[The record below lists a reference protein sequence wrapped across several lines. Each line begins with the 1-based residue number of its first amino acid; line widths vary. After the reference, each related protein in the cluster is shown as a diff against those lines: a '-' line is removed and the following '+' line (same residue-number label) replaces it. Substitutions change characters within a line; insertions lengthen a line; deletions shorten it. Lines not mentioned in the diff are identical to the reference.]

1 MTELSQGQQYAF
13 DKFQCGDNLFVS
25 GPGGSGKS
33 HLIKYFVNHLYTKG
47 TIHQVTSTTGCS
59 SILLSNSVRIGGRPI
74 IVKTIHSWS
83 GIRLGKVSKDEIVNM
98 VMKNKRIVREWRRVK
113 TLIIDEI
120 SMFSYK
126 LFEVLE
132 EIARKTKN
140 NDRPFGGIQLVCL
153 GDFFQLPPVGD
164 YNDPE
169 TSAFCFESPTW
180 RRVFPIENHVE
191 LTTIYRQLDPIY
203 QRILNEVRIGKLSE
217 ESNQELQK
225 RVGLT
230 YDPANHGGVIPMK
243 IFATKNQVNIV
254 NRSQY
259 EKIQEKEQKYDT
271 VIKTNNKR
279 YIETGEEIDDDILE
293 FCQQLSMRE
302 IEYETNTMTNNMP
315 CELEVCLKKGN
326 PVMCLVNLDVESG
339 IANGSVGVIEDFV
352 MMMADG
358 SPHSTKE
365 NVPLVRFANGIVK
378 MIGKY
383 TWQSSEYPTIT
394 ASQIPLCL
402 AYSNSIHKMQGAT
415 LDVCEMNLGG
425 SVFAEHQTYV
435 ALSRVK
441 SLDGVYLSAFHPQRI
456 RVNPKVVNF
465 YKQFPPLPEKLVEES
480 RAELDDNVFEKSLS
494 KFICPNS
501 SGDLRSPS
509 SEHRRC
515 SRVETPQRGGSLTEL
530 VVRRL
535 SALLPEDSSKPPC
548 RVVRGAESLSTTNL
562 YGHLGNRISL
572 DENHTQ
578 ENDKEC
584 PICLEDM
591 EKPYITNCNH
601 KYCLECITR
610 LINSSYTKTSSC
622 PLCRQD
628 ITLRTIRSVGPEKK
642 KGAISRLFNKKPKGL
657 MITQVDL

>member
-13 DKFQCGDNLFVS
+13 EKFQRGDNLFVS

-33 HLIKYFVNHLYTKG
+33 HLIKYFVNYLYTTG
-47 TIHQVTSTTGCS
+47 SIHQVTSTTGCS
-59 SILLSNSVRIGGRPI
+59 SILLSNSIRMGGRPI

-83 GIRLGKVSKDEIVNM
+83 GIRLGKVSKDEIVST

-132 EIARKTKN
+132 ELGRKTKK
-140 NDRPFGGIQLVCL
+140 NDRPFGGIQVVCL

-169 TSAFCFESPTW
+169 TSAFCFESPAW
-180 RRVFPIENHVE
+180 RRVFPQENHVE

-230 YDPANHGGVIPMK
+230 YDPANHGGVTPMK
-243 IFATKNQVNIV
+243 IFATKSQVNIV
-254 NRSQY
+254 NQSQY
-259 EKIQEKEQKYDT
+259 AKIQEKEHIYHT
-271 VIKTNNKR
+271 IVKTNNKR
-279 YIETGEEIDDDILE
+279 YIETGDLIEEDLLE
-293 FCQQLSMRE
+293 YCQQLSIKE
-302 IEYETNTMTNNMP
+302 LEYETNTMMNNMP
-315 CELEVCLKKGN
+315 CENEVHLKKGN

-339 IANGSVGVIEDFV
+339 IANGSLGVIEDFV
-352 MMMADG
+352 DMMSEG
-358 SPHSTKE
+358 LISVKE
-365 NVPLVRFANGIVK
+365 NVPLVRFSNGIVK
-378 MIGKY
+378 TIGNY

-394 ASQIPLCL
+394 VSQIPLCL
-402 AYSNSIHKMQGAT
+402 AYSNSIHKMQGST

-441 SLDGVYLSAFHPQRI
+441 SLEGVYLSAFHPQRI
-456 RVNPKVVNF
+456 RVNPTVVRF
-465 YKQFPPLPEKLVEES
+465 YQQFIPLSGQVASVPIQTLKGALHQEKLIVEDISSSPKTGYSTIDVVEDMKVNN
-480 RAELDDNVFEKSLS
+480 DDAYTSLS
-494 KFICPNS
+494 AS
-501 SGDLRSPS
+501 SPDSIVLPTSAS
-509 SEHRRC
+509 
-515 SRVETPQRGGSLTEL
+515 GS
-530 VVRRL
+530 
-535 SALLPEDSSKPPC
+535 
-548 RVVRGAESLSTTNL
+548 
-562 YGHLGNRISL
+562 
-572 DENHTQ
+572 
-578 ENDKEC
+578 KEC

-591 EKPYITNCNH
+591 EKPYITHCNH

-610 LINSSYTKTSSC
+610 LVTSSHTKTTAC
-622 PLCRQD
+622 PLCRQEV
-628 ITLRTIRSVGPEKK
+628 TLRTIRSIGPEKK
-642 KGAISRLFNKKPKGL
+642 KGVVSRILNKKTKGL

>member
-13 DKFQCGDNLFVS
+13 DKFQRGDNLFVS

-33 HLIKYFVNHLYTKG
+33 HLIKYFVNHLYTRG

-59 SILLSNSVRIGGRPI
+59 SILLSNSIRMGGRPI

-83 GIRLGKVSKDEIVNM
+83 GIRLGKVSKDEIVRT

-132 EIARKTKN
+132 EIGRKTKK
-140 NDRPFGGIQLVCL
+140 NDRPFGGIQVVCL

-169 TSAFCFESPTW
+169 TSAFCFESPVW
-180 RRVFPIENHVE
+180 RRVFSRENHIE
-191 LTTIYRQLDPIY
+191 LTTIYRQLDPTY

-217 ESNQELQK
+217 ESNLELQK

-230 YDPANHGGVIPMK
+230 YDPANHGGVNPMK
-243 IFATKNQVNIV
+243 IFATKNQVNLV
-254 NRSQY
+254 NQSQY
-259 EKIQEKEQKYDT
+259 AKIQEKEHIYHT
-271 VIKTNNKR
+271 VVKTNNKR
-279 YIETGEEIDDDILE
+279 YIETGDSIEDDLLE
-293 FCQQLSMRE
+293 YCQQLSIKE
-302 IEYETNTMTNNMP
+302 LEYETNSMTNNMP
-315 CELEVCLKKGN
+315 CEIEVRLKKGN

-339 IANGSVGVIEDFV
+339 IANGSLGVIEDFV
-352 MMMADG
+352 DMMSEG
-358 SPHSTKE
+358 LISVKE

-378 MIGKY
+378 TIGKY

-394 ASQIPLCL
+394 VSQIPLCL
-402 AYSNSIHKMQGAT
+402 AYSNSIHKMQGST

-441 SLDGVYLSAFHPQRI
+441 SLEGVYLSAFHPQRI
-456 RVNPKVVNF
+456 RVNPTVVHF
-465 YKQFPPLPEKLVEES
+465 YQQFPPLPSDEKGS
-480 RAELDDNVFEKSLS
+480 TPELDISDTVFEKSLS
-494 KFICPNS
+494 KFICP
-501 SGDLRSPS
+501 DEDVIPD
-509 SEHRRC
+509 
-515 SRVETPQRGGSLTEL
+515 
-530 VVRRL
+530 VRRTVASPDVDVTFDL
-535 SALLPEDSSKPPC
+535 ETSK
-548 RVVRGAESLSTTNL
+548 
-562 YGHLGNRISL
+562 
-572 DENHTQ
+572 
-578 ENDKEC
+578 DKEC

-610 LINSSYTKTSSC
+610 LITSSHTKTTDC
-622 PLCRQD
+622 PLCRQEV
-628 ITLRTIRSVGPEKK
+628 TLRTIRSFGPEKK
-642 KGAISRLFNKKPKGL
+642 KGVVTRILHKKSKGLLISR
-657 MITQVDL
+657 VDL

>member
-13 DKFQCGDNLFVS
+13 DKFQRGDNLFVS

-33 HLIKYFVNHLYTKG
+33 HLIKYFVNHLYTRG

-59 SILLSNSVRIGGRPI
+59 SILLSNSIRMGGRPI

-83 GIRLGKVSKDEIVNM
+83 GIRLGKVSKDEIVRT

-132 EIARKTKN
+132 ELGRKIKN
-140 NDRPFGGIQLVCL
+140 NDRPFGGIQVVCL

-169 TSAFCFESPTW
+169 TSAFCFESPAW
-180 RRVFPIENHVE
+180 RRVFPQANHVE
-191 LTTIYRQLDPIY
+191 LTTIYRQLDPVY

-217 ESNQELQK
+217 ESKQELQK

-230 YDPANHGGVIPMK
+230 YDPANHGGVTPMK

-254 NRSQY
+254 NQSQY
-259 EKIQEKEQKYDT
+259 AKIQEKEHIYHT
-271 VIKTNNKR
+271 MVKTNNKR
-279 YIETGEEIDDDILE
+279 YIETGDTIEEDLLE
-293 FCQQLSMRE
+293 YCQQLSIKE
-302 IEYETNTMTNNMP
+302 LEYETNSMMNNMP
-315 CELEVCLKKGN
+315 CEIEVRLKKGN

-339 IANGSVGVIEDFV
+339 IANGSLGVIEDFV
-352 MMMADG
+352 DMMSEG
-358 SPHSTKE
+358 LISVKE
-365 NVPLVRFANGIVK
+365 NVPLVRFSNGIVK
-378 MIGKY
+378 TIGNY

-394 ASQIPLCL
+394 VSQIPLCL
-402 AYSNSIHKMQGAT
+402 AYSNSIHKMQGST

-441 SLDGVYLSAFHPQRI
+441 SLEGVYLSAFHPQRI
-456 RVNPKVVNF
+456 RVNPTVVQF
-465 YKQFPPLPEKLVEES
+465 YQQFMPLPEKLDAVADTPEPEIS
-480 RAELDDNVFEKSLS
+480 ENVFEKSLS
-494 KFICPNS
+494 KFICPNF
-501 SGDLRSPS
+501 SGSEATFEVS
-509 SEHRRC
+509 SEEATRSVC
-515 SRVETPQRGGSLTEL
+515 P
-530 VVRRL
+530 
-535 SALLPEDSSKPPC
+535 LPEDSVVVPC
-548 RVVRGAESLSTTNL
+548 MD
-562 YGHLGNRISL
+562 ISPL
-572 DENHTQ
+572 HD
-578 ENDKEC
+578 NDKEC

-610 LINSSYTKTSSC
+610 LITSSHTKTTAC
-622 PLCRQD
+622 PLCRQE
-628 ITLRTIRSVGPEKK
+628 ITLRTIRSFGPEKK
-642 KGAISRLFNKKPKGL
+642 KGVVSRILNKKPKGL
-657 MITQVDL
+657 LITRVDV

>member
-13 DKFQCGDNLFVS
+13 DKFQYGDNLFVS

-169 TSAFCFESPTW
+169 TSAFCFESPAW

-394 ASQIPLCL
+394 VSQIPLCL
-402 AYSNSIHKMQGAT
+402 AYSNSIHKMQGST

-480 RAELDDNVFEKSLS
+480 REAYTTFSASSPDATVLRTSASGSTSEPDDNVFEKSLS
-494 KFICPNS
+494 KFICPNL
-501 SGDLRSPS
+501 SG
-509 SEHRRC
+509 H
-515 SRVETPQRGGSLTEL
+515 
-530 VVRRL
+530 
-535 SALLPEDSSKPPC
+535 
-548 RVVRGAESLSTTNL
+548 
-562 YGHLGNRISL
+562 RISL
-572 DENHTQ
+572 DENHTP

-610 LINSSYTKTSSC
+610 LITSSHTKTSSC

-642 KGAISRLFNKKPKGL
+642 KGTISRLFNKKPKGL
-657 MITQVDL
+657 MIARVDL